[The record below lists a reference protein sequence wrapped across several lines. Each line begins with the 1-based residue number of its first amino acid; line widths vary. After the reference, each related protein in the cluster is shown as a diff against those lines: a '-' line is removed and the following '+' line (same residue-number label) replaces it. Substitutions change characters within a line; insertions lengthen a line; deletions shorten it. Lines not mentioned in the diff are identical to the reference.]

1 MLERAL
7 GKLINLLA
15 AESMPF
21 HLADKFVINGS
32 FEAFF
37 KGNWGGKAC
46 LWNSGR
52 FEVGVLAELFYA
64 D

>member
-1 MLERAL
+1 
-7 GKLINLLA
+7 
-15 AESMPF
+15 MPF